1 MPIYEYVCG
10 DCGQEFELLVRGS
23 EKLSCPS
30 CGKSKLNK
38 QLSVPAAH
46 MAGGADVQCAARE
59 AGACDVSG
67 GGCCGGGCGMGG
79 PF

>member
-1 MPIYEYVCG
+1 MPIYEYLCG
-10 DCGQEFELLVRGS
+10 DCGQEFELLVRGN

-30 CGKSKLNK
+30 CGKSKLNR
-38 QLSVPAAH
+38 QLSVSAAH
-46 MAGGADVQCAARE
+46 TAGGSDIPCAARD

-67 GGCCGGGCGMGG
+67 GCCGGGGCGMGG